1 MSELKSMRFNPAVLG
16 RIYKEVKLELRL
28 KDEECLSGGKEGRG
42 GHSKQRRRVVDS
54 LINLLN

>member
-1 MSELKSMRFNPAVLG
+1 MRFNPAVLG